1 MVFCIIVNGGHA
13 GDYKYYIYS
22 ANAML
27 ILMASNPLAHFV
39 YINGVHIN

>member
-1 MVFCIIVNGGHA
+1 MQVITVL
-13 GDYKYYIYS
+13 YS

-39 YINGVHIN
+39 YINGVHIKLALHGVAVVE